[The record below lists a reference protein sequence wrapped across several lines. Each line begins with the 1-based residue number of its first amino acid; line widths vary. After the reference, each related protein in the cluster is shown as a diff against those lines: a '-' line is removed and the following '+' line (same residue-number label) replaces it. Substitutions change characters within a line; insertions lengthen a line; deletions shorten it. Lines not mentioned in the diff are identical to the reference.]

1 MSKFFD
7 RFLEM
12 LRTSNDE
19 QGIELCTKLLNPSN
33 RVEMGEVYHK
43 TLGYDPTVKF
53 DFDEITE
60 TISNFVSDS
69 EIDSSKVNI
78 SKIAST
84 AMDIYIER
92 RADHQSEA
100 IQEAIKQVVG
110 QEMADEFH
118 EWSWGSDSSD
128 DDESVEDDDFD
139 DDDDGLDDEDV
150 DDDEFNPDDED

>member
-1 MSKFFD
+1 MPKFFD

-60 TISNFVSDS
+60 TISNFVSDN
-69 EIDSSKVNI
+69 EIDSSKINI
-78 SKIAST
+78 SKIADT

-118 EWSWGSDSSD
+118 EWSWGSDSPD